1 MRFELKP
8 LSFGEVI
15 DGAFKILR
23 SNLKLFLGTTLVFEL
38 PSMWGAA
45 MMQSTGA
52 QMRAAA
58 AGHLAGA
65 RPGLPGGFW
74 LVALL
79 VMASYF
85 IMWGTITA
93 ATIQVITGEETS
105 FGKAFRRFRTILG
118 PALGTSFIF
127 GIATILLSFLLVI
140 PGIVYALRRSLF
152 LPVMLVEGKTGPESL
167 DRSRTL
173 VKGGGGR
180 MGRIF
185 VTNLLIVVLGSAFNW
200 GLGML
205 IPASLRG
212 TFVGAFLTMV
222 PQVII
227 TPVYAIALVLIY
239 YDARVRDEGYDLELR
254 AQGAGVAATG
264 TA

>member
-23 SNLKLFLGTTLVFEL
+23 SNLKLFLGTTLLFQL

-45 MMQSTGA
+45 MLQSTGA

-58 AGHLAGA
+58 AHVAGA
-65 RPGLPGGFW
+65 RPGLPSGFW
-74 LVALL
+74 PISLL
-79 VMASYF
+79 VMATYF
-85 IMWGTITA
+85 VMWGTITA
-93 ATIQVITGEETS
+93 ATIQLVSGEETS
-105 FGKAFRRFRTILG
+105 FGKAFRRFRTVCAS
-118 PALGTSFIF
+118 ALGTSFIF
-127 GIATILLSFLLVI
+127 MIGTILFSFLLLV

-152 LPVMLVEGKTGPESL
+152 LPVLLVEGTTGPQSL
-167 DRSRTL
+167 DRSRAL

-200 GLGML
+200 GVGML
-205 IPASLRG
+205 IPGSLRG

-227 TPVYAIALVLIY
+227 TPVYVIALVLIY

>member
-45 MMQSTGA
+45 MLQSSGA

-58 AGHLAGA
+58 GHVAGA

-74 LVALL
+74 LILLL
-79 VMASYF
+79 VMATYF
-85 IMWGTITA
+85 VLWGTITA
-93 ATIQVITGEETS
+93 ATIQLISGEETS
-105 FGKAFRRFRTILG
+105 FGKAFRRFRTVFG
-118 PALGTSFIF
+118 PALGTSLIF
-127 GIATILLSFLLVI
+127 GIATFLLSCLLVI

-167 DRSRTL
+167 YRSKAL

-185 VTNLLIVVLGSAFNW
+185 VTNLLLVVLGSAFNW
-200 GLGML
+200 GVGML